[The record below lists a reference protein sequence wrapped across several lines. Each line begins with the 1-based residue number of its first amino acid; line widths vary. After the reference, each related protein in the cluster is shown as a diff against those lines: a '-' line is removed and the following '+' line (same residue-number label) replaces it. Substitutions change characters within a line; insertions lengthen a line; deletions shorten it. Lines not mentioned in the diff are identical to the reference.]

1 MALKID
7 VRSYVPDRISVQAKM
22 FLSASILNGFGNG
35 MVNVVFQLYLAT
47 MGFESKALGMMSMM
61 NALGTAIV
69 TIPAGVIADRYGKKR
84 IMIAGFVLMI
94 SAISL
99 ILIART
105 GEMFMA
111 AFFLIGLSNAT
122 FVPLTP
128 LYSSFFEDGDM
139 DRAFGLYGFL
149 NIVSMSLGSLIGHL
163 HPILVDSYG
172 FSLQSSYWTV
182 IALGA
187 LFIALQT
194 PLYLLSLKGV
204 DGPSE
209 NGGFSFTLRSRG
221 VVAKFFIIYFIS
233 VLGTSTFFSLFPFY
247 VNKKFGVKSD
257 ALGTLF
263 FLSNF
268 VSAGANAVS
277 PRLSKRLGTLRC
289 IVLTIALATPFY
301 FLIPLSSSFAMVSAA
316 YILRLGLRYVADPL
330 TTSLYM
336 RLLSQDEKSTANSMR
351 MMAQQ
356 AGNIVAPPLGGQ
368 LMETN
373 LDLPAY
379 VGASSYV
386 ILVLSFY
393 TLLRGEEEKT
403 TPAMAQEIPE

>member
-1 MALKID
+1 MDL
-7 VRSYVPDRISVQAKM
+7 RSYVPDRISAQAKV
-22 FLSASILNGFGNG
+22 FLSASILNGLGNG

-47 MGFESKALGMMSMM
+47 MGFESKALGMMTMM

-69 TIPAGVIADRYGKKR
+69 TIPAGVLADRYGKKR
-84 IMIAGFVLMI
+84 IMIVGFVLTI

-99 ILIART
+99 VLTART

-122 FVPLTP
+122 FVVITP
-128 LYSSFFEDGDM
+128 LYSSFFEDSDM
-139 DRAFGLYGFL
+139 DRAFGIYGFL

-163 HPILVDSYG
+163 PPIMVNSYG
-172 FSLQSSYWTV
+172 FSFQSSYWTV

-187 LFIALQT
+187 LLITLQT
-194 PLYLLSLKGV
+194 PLYLLSLRGV
-204 DGPSE
+204 DGPSG
-209 NGGFSFTLRSRG
+209 NGGFKITLKSKG

-277 PRLSKRLGTLRC
+277 PRLSKRLGTLRS

-301 FLIPLSSSFAMVSAA
+301 FLIPLSTSFTMVSAA
-316 YILRLGLRYVADPL
+316 YILRLGFRYVADPL
-330 TTSLYM
+330 ATSLYM
-336 RLLSQDEKSTANSMR
+336 RLISKDEKSTANSMR

-356 AGNIVAPPLGGQ
+356 VGNIVAPPLGGQ

-379 VGASSYV
+379 VGASCYV
-386 ILVLSFY
+386 VLALSFY
-393 TLLRGEEEKT
+393 ILLRGEEEKT
-403 TPAMAQEIPE
+403 TVDMIQEIPE

>member
-1 MALKID
+1 
-7 VRSYVPDRISVQAKM
+7 
-22 FLSASILNGFGNG
+22 
-35 MVNVVFQLYLAT
+35 
-47 MGFESKALGMMSMM
+47 
-61 NALGTAIV
+61 
-69 TIPAGVIADRYGKKR
+69 
-84 IMIAGFVLMI
+84 
-94 SAISL
+94 
-99 ILIART
+99 
-105 GEMFMA
+105 MFMA

-122 FVPLTP
+122 FVVLTP
-128 LYSSFFEDGDM
+128 LYSSFFEDSDM
-139 DRAFGLYGFL
+139 DRAFGIYGFL
-149 NIVSMSLGSLIGHL
+149 NIVSMSLGSLMGHL
-163 HPILVDSYG
+163 PPILVDSYG

-187 LFIALQT
+187 LFLALQT
-194 PLYLLSLKGV
+194 PLYLLSLRGV
-204 DGPSE
+204 DGPSG
-209 NGGFSFTLRSRG
+209 NGGFNITLKSRG

-268 VSAGANAVS
+268 VSAGANVVS
-277 PRLSKRLGTLRC
+277 PRLSKRLGTLRS

-301 FLIPLSSSFAMVSAA
+301 FLIPLSTSFAMVSVA
-316 YILRLGLRYVADPL
+316 YILRLGFRYVADPL
-330 TTSLYM
+330 ATSLYM
-336 RLLSQDEKSTANSMR
+336 RLLSQEEKSTANSMR

-386 ILVLSFY
+386 ILALSFY
-393 TLLRGEEEKT
+393 ILLRGEEEKT

>member
-1 MALKID
+1 
-7 VRSYVPDRISVQAKM
+7 
-22 FLSASILNGFGNG
+22 
-35 MVNVVFQLYLAT
+35 
-47 MGFESKALGMMSMM
+47 
-61 NALGTAIV
+61 
-69 TIPAGVIADRYGKKR
+69 
-84 IMIAGFVLMI
+84 
-94 SAISL
+94 
-99 ILIART
+99 
-105 GEMFMA
+105 
-111 AFFLIGLSNAT
+111 
-122 FVPLTP
+122 
-128 LYSSFFEDGDM
+128 
-139 DRAFGLYGFL
+139 
-149 NIVSMSLGSLIGHL
+149 LGSLIGHL
-163 HPILVDSYG
+163 PPILVDSYG

-393 TLLRGEEEKT
+393 ILLRGEEEKT

>member
-1 MALKID
+1 MDL
-7 VRSYVPDRISVQAKM
+7 RSYVPDRISAQAKV
-22 FLSASILNGFGNG
+22 FLSASILNGLGNG

-69 TIPAGVIADRYGKKR
+69 TIPTGVLADRYGKKR
-84 IMIAGFVLMI
+84 IMIVGFVLTI

-99 ILIART
+99 VLTART

-122 FVPLTP
+122 FVVITP
-128 LYSSFFEDGDM
+128 LYSSFFEDSDM
-139 DRAFGLYGFL
+139 DRAFGIYGFL

-163 HPILVDSYG
+163 PPIMVNSYG
-172 FSLQSSYWTV
+172 FSFQSSYWTV

-187 LFIALQT
+187 LLITLQT
-194 PLYLLSLKGV
+194 PLYLLSLRGV
-204 DGPSE
+204 DGPSG
-209 NGGFSFTLRSRG
+209 NDGFKITLKSKG

-277 PRLSKRLGTLRC
+277 PRLSKRLGTLRS

-301 FLIPLSSSFAMVSAA
+301 FLIPLSTSFTMVSAA
-316 YILRLGLRYVADPL
+316 YILRLGFRYVADPL
-330 TTSLYM
+330 ATSLYM
-336 RLLSQDEKSTANSMR
+336 RLISKDEKSTANSMR

-356 AGNIVAPPLGGQ
+356 VGNIVAPPLGGQ

-379 VGASSYV
+379 IGASCYV
-386 ILVLSFY
+386 VLALSFY
-393 TLLRGEEEKT
+393 ILLRGEEEKT
-403 TPAMAQEIPE
+403 TVDMIQEIQE

>member
-1 MALKID
+1 MDL
-7 VRSYVPDRISVQAKM
+7 RSYVPDRISAQAKV
-22 FLSASILNGFGNG
+22 FLSASILNGLGNG

-69 TIPAGVIADRYGKKR
+69 TIPTGVLADRYGKKR
-84 IMIAGFVLMI
+84 IMIVGFLLTI

-99 ILIART
+99 VLTART

-122 FVPLTP
+122 FVVITP
-128 LYSSFFEDGDM
+128 LYSSFFEDSDM
-139 DRAFGLYGFL
+139 DRAFGIYGFL

-163 HPILVDSYG
+163 PPIMVNSYG
-172 FSLQSSYWTV
+172 FSFQSSYWTV

-187 LFIALQT
+187 LLITLQT
-194 PLYLLSLKGV
+194 PLYLLSLRGV
-204 DGPSE
+204 DGPSG
-209 NGGFSFTLRSRG
+209 NDGFKITLKSKG

-277 PRLSKRLGTLRC
+277 PRLSKRLGTLRS

-301 FLIPLSSSFAMVSAA
+301 FLIPLSTSFTMVSAA
-316 YILRLGLRYVADPL
+316 YILRLGFRYVADPL
-330 TTSLYM
+330 ATSLYM
-336 RLLSQDEKSTANSMR
+336 RLISKDEKSTANSMR

-356 AGNIVAPPLGGQ
+356 VGNIVAPPLGGH

-379 VGASSYV
+379 VGASCYV
-386 ILVLSFY
+386 VLALSFY
-393 TLLRGEEEKT
+393 ILLRGEEEKT
-403 TPAMAQEIPE
+403 TAAMVQEIPE